1 MKIFGTNRTDNKKA
15 FYRIIQPLRML
26 KRSGWDATMIPFT
39 GIEEI
44 STLPVHDQLLV
55 RLSEK
60 TDFILT
66 SLVMDEEELLRII
79 NLRKKNNCRW
89 VMDMSEN
96 VYANLAYEPYMSVIE
111 KSIQLADGL
120 IITPQLKGIYT
131 HEYIYELPSL
141 IDFEMWGLK
150 SKVSRKIKI
159 GYYGEKEDLELV
171 SPALQEIVKNYDVK
185 FVNLGIRGIIDLP
198 KTISKLGLKMA
209 LFPLAD
215 TDINRYKDNISL
227 LECLALKI
235 PVIASP
241 TYNLDVLC
249 ADSNFEWYES
259 IENLL
264 KNSKKRKEV
273 AENGYKL
280 VEKEFNMTKYPSKLQ
295 TWLKKLPKK
304 KY

>member
-96 VYANLAYEPYMSVIE
+96 VYANLAYEPYMNVIE
-111 KSIQLADGL
+111 KAILLADGL
-120 IITPQLKGIYT
+120 IITPKLKGIYT
-131 HEYIYELPSL
+131 HDHIYELPSV
-141 IDFEMWGLK
+141 IDFTMWGIK
-150 SKVSRKIKI
+150 AKKGKKI

-198 KTISKLGLKMA
+198 KTISKLGLQMA

-215 TDINRYKDNISL
+215 TDINRYKDDISL

-241 TYNLDVLC
+241 TYKLDILT
-249 ADSNFEWYES
+249 ADSNYEWYEN
-259 IENLL
+259 IEKLI
-264 KNSKKRKEV
+264 KTPKKRKEV

-280 VEKEFNMTKYPSKLQ
+280 VESSYNFVKYPSKLQ
-295 TWLKKLPKK
+295 QWLKKLPKK
-304 KY
+304 QI